1 MLHSKD
7 VDYNMFPSFKTNMLK
22 LVADAEA
29 IYLSETSAE
38 EKNAQLAALLNNA

>member
-7 VDYNMFPSFKTNMLK
+7 VDYNMFPSFKQNMLK

-29 IYLSETSAE
+29 IYLSDNNAE
-38 EKNAQLAALLNNA
+38 EKNAQLAALLNGV